1 MPFITNSV
9 LLNLYLK
16 RISLGGDSLQRSNE
30 NVHKLKRIIKI
41 KKKRFRKKYSNLQ
54 IFWVKES
61 RSICQLF
68 ISVTVQRYLDG
79 INYDTHG
86 FKSIKEKFI
95 LNNYKI
101 KTLYQK

>member
-41 KKKRFRKKYSNLQ
+41 KKKTIPEKVFKPTDFLGKRKS
-54 IFWVKES
+54 
-61 RSICQLF
+61 
-68 ISVTVQRYLDG
+68 LDLSTFHFCDCAEVLRW
-79 INYDTHG
+79 N
-86 FKSIKEKFI
+86 K
-95 LNNYKI
+95 L
-101 KTLYQK
+101 